1 MSFSISARGIG
12 RAASRFV
19 APSVGLALAIQACA
33 NPSTLPTTA
42 SPRPLG
48 IEIPVYRPAA
58 SPGTRPSLAAPT
70 DSVSLRE
77 AVALAL
83 LRSPSLAAFA
93 WESRASES
101 LLLQAGARVN
111 PVVGV
116 GAEDIGAG
124 SAGTVGQ
131 NAAQPQTTVT
141 LSQLIE
147 LGGKRTARRDLATRN
162 RDLAAWDY
170 ETARINVLTR
180 VTHAF
185 IDVLVAQRLVALTE
199 QTTRLV
205 SEVQQSVGARVVAG
219 VVSPIEET
227 KANVALAAS
236 RVESNR
242 ARRLLES
249 SRAQLAAAWGARDA
263 PFAGASGTLETI
275 PELPPL
281 TALRELVANNPDVSR
296 WNAEIAQRSAL
307 LAVEQARRI
316 PDVALGAGYRR
327 YTDARVGAYVVEA
340 SIPLPIFD
348 RNRGATD
355 AAQNRLGKAYEE
367 RGAVEARAWAQLADA
382 YRTLA
387 AAHDEITV
395 LRETVFPGSQEAF
408 DRISEGYRL
417 GRFAYLDVLDAQRTL
432 IAAGSQYLRAL
443 AEYHKA
449 VADIERLIGAPLS
462 SASR

>member
-1 MSFSISARGIG
+1 MSFNISARGNG

-19 APSVGLALAIQACA
+19 VPSVGLALAIQSCA

-42 SPRPLG
+42 SPRPLAA
-48 IEIPVYRPAA
+48 EIPVYRPTAT
-58 SPGTRPSLAAPT
+58 PGTRLSLATPT

-116 GAEDIGAG
+116 AAEDIGAG
-124 SAGTVGQ
+124 SAGSVGQ
-131 NAAQPQTTVT
+131 AAQPQTTVT

-170 ETARINVLTR
+170 ETARMDVLTR
-180 VTHAF
+180 VTRAF

-263 PFAGASGTLETI
+263 SFAGARGTLETI

-281 TALRELVANNPDVSR
+281 TALRELIANNPDVSR

-307 LAVEQARRI
+307 LAVEQARRV

-327 YTDARVGAYVVEA
+327 YTDTRVGAYVVEA

-382 YRTLA
+382 YGALA

-395 LRETVFPGSQEAF
+395 LRATVFPGSQEAF

-462 SASR
+462 SASK